1 MYRTDKYSQH
11 SSVICGYSMSTIWVF
26 DNIENKQTLCRGEV
40 CMKMFCQF
48 LREQTKSITAFEK
61 KKMTLL
67 TKEELKSHQDAK
79 LCYICRKRILK
90 KIAKNKNYQK
100 VRYYCYYTGKYRAA
114 AHSICNLKF
123 HVLNG
128 TPAVFRS
135 GSN

>member
-1 MYRTDKYSQH
+1 MSWRSLYENVLSIFKGTDEKHNY
-11 SSVICGYSMSTIWVF
+11 
-26 DNIENKQTLCRGEV
+26 
-40 CMKMFCQF
+40 
-48 LREQTKSITAFEK
+48 FEK

-100 VRYYCYYTGKYRAA
+100 VRYYCYYTGKYRGA

-123 HVLNG
+123 HALNG
-128 TPAVFRS
+128 TPAAFRN

>member
-90 KIAKNKNYQK
+90 KIAKNKN
-100 VRYYCYYTGKYRAA
+100 
-114 AHSICNLKF
+114 
-123 HVLNG
+123 
-128 TPAVFRS
+128 
-135 GSN
+135 